1 MKAVEKALETYL
13 NQEKMIQSCDLYQ
26 LTLAN
31 GNTYYYTDA
40 DVNITY
46 DGHVYRHDVL
56 MWKREQIKLNSQ
68 VSVDSLTVTIY
79 CSDSDMIASKPV
91 MKAALDGTLDR
102 ARLSLKRCFF
112 KDSMTIGAIS
122 LFTGKVEIKKAGGL
136 SLQLSIKAET
146 SGLNMDFPIRKY
158 YPQGS
163 FSSTGGK
170 VTAGGVDANAVIAPF
185 IPRKEMLL

>member
-31 GNTYYYTDA
+31 GNTSYYTDA
-40 DVNITY
+40 DINITY
-46 DGHVYRHDVL
+46 NGHLYRHDVL
-56 MWKREQIKLNSQ
+56 MWKRDQIKLNSQ

-102 ARLSLKRCFF
+102 AKLSLKRCFF
-112 KDSMTIGAIS
+112 RDSMTIGAIA
-122 LFTGKVEIKKAGGL
+122 LFAGKIEIKKAGGL
-136 SLQLSIKAET
+136 SLQLSVKAET
-146 SGLNMDFPIRKY
+146 SGLNLDFPIRKY

-163 FSSTGGK
+163 FSSVGGK
-170 VTAGGVDANAVIAPF
+170 ITAGGTDTNAVIAPF
-185 IPRKEMLL
+185 VPRKEMLL